1 MNILLEA
8 GAKEDL
14 KSIKPE
20 IRSEIVERIE
30 NLKQNPLPK
39 NSYVIRLLDGDEV
52 QCLKLQKEDRNSE
65 LNHRVT
71 YDIIEDEKIRI
82 YGIFPREPGY
92 HKIKEETRNRK

>member
-30 NLKQNPLPK
+30 NLKQSPLPK

-52 QCLKLQKEDRNSE
+52 Q
-65 LNHRVT
+65 
-71 YDIIEDEKIRI
+71 
-82 YGIFPREPGY
+82 
-92 HKIKEETRNRK
+92 